1 MQIEIIHT
9 KAALGIYILI
19 IGMAFIGIGRQMI
32 LSMDDQWMYSFSNST
47 FTKTILS
54 KAFFIRTDISNYPE
68 HLQFKICKFTPMLRG
83 GGLLCSV
90 AVVLITYLL
99 SR

>member
-1 MQIEIIHT
+1 MQIEIMDS

-19 IGMAFIGIGRQMI
+19 IGILLIGIGRQMI
-32 LSMDDQWMYSFSNST
+32 LSMDDQWKYSFSNST

-54 KAFFIRTDISNYPE
+54 KAFFIRTDISTYPE
-68 HLQFKICKFTPMLRG
+68 HLQIKIRKFTPMLRS
-83 GGLLCSV
+83 GGLVCSIG
-90 AVVLITYLL
+90 VVLIVYLL